1 MKIII
6 RLLKILLYFIIFYL
20 NDALFVGCIM
30 FFFTMFLMD
39 GGSTEVKEEANGEV
53 AKTASLTYDNS
64 TFTND
69 DGQSPLEL
77 PRFPERP
84 PIYEHSR
91 L

>member
-1 MKIII
+1 MN
-6 RLLKILLYFIIFYL
+6 LFGQQSH
-20 NDALFVGCIM
+20 NVLFVGSIM

-39 GGSTEVKEEANGEV
+39 GSAEVRETDREV
-53 AKTASLTYDNS
+53 ANTTSSAYDNS

-69 DGQSPLEL
+69 DGQSTLEL
-77 PRFPERP
+77 SRFPVRP

>member
-1 MKIII
+1 
-6 RLLKILLYFIIFYL
+6 
-20 NDALFVGCIM
+20 M

-39 GGSTEVKEEANGEV
+39 GSAEVEKKVKKEVGMTEVDPPV
-53 AKTASLTYDNS
+53 YDNS

-69 DGQSPLEL
+69 DGQLPALEL

-84 PIYEHSR
+84 TIYEHSR

>member
-1 MKIII
+1 MN
-6 RLLKILLYFIIFYL
+6 LFGQQSH
-20 NDALFVGCIM
+20 NVLFVGSIM

-39 GGSTEVKEEANGEV
+39 GSAEVKKTDREVEV
-53 AKTASLTYDNS
+53 AKTTSSAYDNS

-69 DGQSPLEL
+69 DGQSTLEL
-77 PRFPERP
+77 SRFPVRP

>member
-1 MKIII
+1 MKVII
-6 RLLKILLYFIIFYL
+6 RINGTSVVNFFGQQSH
-20 NDALFVGCIM
+20 DALFAGSIM

-39 GGSTEVKEEANGEV
+39 GSAEVKKKVEEEV
-53 AKTASLTYDNS
+53 KKTVSSAYDNS

-69 DGQSPLEL
+69 EGQSTLEL
-77 PRFPERP
+77 SRFPARP